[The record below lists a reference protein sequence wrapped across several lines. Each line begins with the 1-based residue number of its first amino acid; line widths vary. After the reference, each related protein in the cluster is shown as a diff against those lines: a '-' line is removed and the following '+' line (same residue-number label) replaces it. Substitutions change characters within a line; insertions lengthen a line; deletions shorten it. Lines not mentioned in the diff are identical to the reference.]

1 MIIKKKTMNIYIAC
15 ELERFEKKILKDN
28 LKKHNLY
35 FSNLKFKKI
44 ADNNFLKCEIVFG
57 NIPSNWIKQSSKIK
71 WIQLE
76 STGFG
81 EYSSV
86 KKNFLNKNVIITN
99 LKSFFASQVAQTT
112 LAGIF
117 SFYRGLDTFTLL
129 KNKKK
134 WIGDPLRAKLEIL
147 NNKSVLFFGKGSI
160 NREISKY
167 LKVFNCQYSFVNS
180 KSKKNFFI
188 KKLKKAEIVICAL
201 PGVAKTEM
209 LFNKRM
215 IGYLSKKTI
224 LANVGR
230 GNLIDEKYLIKKLK
244 SNLLK
249 GAILDVTAEEPL
261 KKNNPLWSCP
271 NLILTQHTGGG
282 YKDEMVDKVNFF
294 LDNFQKYLK
303 RNKVLNRI
311 NPSKGY

>member
-1 MIIKKKTMNIYIAC
+1 MNIYIAC
-15 ELERFEKKILKDN
+15 ELKGFERKILKES
-28 LKKHNLY
+28 LRKHNLY
-35 FSNLKFKKI
+35 FSNLNFGET

-57 NIPSNWIKQSSKIK
+57 NIPPNWIKQSTKIK

-81 EYSSV
+81 EYFNV
-86 KKNFLNKNVIITN
+86 KKNYLNKDVIITN

-117 SFYRGLDTFTLL
+117 SFYRGLSTFTLL

-134 WIGDPLRAKLEIL
+134 WIGDPMRAKLEIL
-147 NNKSVLFFGKGSI
+147 NNKNVLFFGKGSI
-160 NREISKY
+160 NKEISKY
-167 LKVFNCQYSFVNS
+167 LKVFNCQYSFVDS
-180 KSKKNFFI
+180 KSKKDFFI
-188 KKLKKAEIVICAL
+188 NKLKNAEIVICAL
-201 PGVAKTEM
+201 PGIAKTKM
-209 LFNKRM
+209 LFNKKM
-215 IGYLSKKTI
+215 INYLSKKTI
-224 LANVGR
+224 FVNVGR

-244 SNLLK
+244 SNFLK

-282 YKDEMVDKVNFF
+282 YKDEMKDKINFF
-294 LDNFQKYLK
+294 LDNLQKFLK
-303 RNKVLNRI
+303 KNKVLNKI
-311 NPSKGY
+311 NPLRGY

>member
-1 MIIKKKTMNIYIAC
+1 MNIYIAC
-15 ELERFEKKILKDN
+15 ELKGLEIKILKEN
-28 LKKHNLY
+28 LRKHNLY
-35 FSNLKFKKI
+35 FSNLNFGET

-57 NIPSNWIKQSSKIK
+57 NIPPNWIKQSTKIK

-81 EYSSV
+81 EYFNV
-86 KKNFLNKNVIITN
+86 KKNYLNKDVIITN

-117 SFYRGLDTFTLL
+117 SFYRGLSTFTLL

-134 WIGDPLRAKLEIL
+134 WIGDPMRAKLEIL
-147 NNKSVLFFGKGSI
+147 NNKNVLFFGKGSI
-160 NREISKY
+160 NKEISKY
-167 LKVFNCQYSFVNS
+167 LKVFNCQYSFVDS
-180 KSKKNFFI
+180 KSKKDFFI
-188 KKLKKAEIVICAL
+188 NKLKNAEIVICAL
-201 PGVAKTEM
+201 PGIAKTKM
-209 LFNKRM
+209 LFNKKM
-215 IGYLSKKTI
+215 INYLSKKTI
-224 LANVGR
+224 FVNVGR

-244 SNLLK
+244 SNFLK

-282 YKDEMVDKVNFF
+282 YKDEMMDKINFF
-294 LDNFQKYLK
+294 LDNLQKFLK
-303 RNKVLNRI
+303 KNKVLNKI
-311 NPSKGY
+311 NPLKGY

>member
-1 MIIKKKTMNIYIAC
+1 MNIYIAC
-15 ELERFEKKILKDN
+15 ALESFEKKIIKDN

-35 FSNLKFKKI
+35 FSNLKFKEI

-57 NIPSNWIKQSSKIK
+57 NIPSNWVNQSSKIK
-71 WIQLE
+71 WLQLE

-81 EYSSV
+81 EYSNV
-86 KKNFLNKNVIITN
+86 KRNSLNKDVIITN
-99 LKSFFASQVAQTT
+99 LKSFFACQVAQTT
-112 LAGIF
+112 MAGIF

-129 KNKKK
+129 KNEKK
-134 WIGDPLRAKLEIL
+134 WIGDPMRAKLEIL
-147 NNKSVLFFGKGSI
+147 NNKNVLFFGKGSI
-160 NREISKY
+160 NKEISKC
-167 LKVFNCQYSFVNS
+167 LKVFNCQYSFVDS

-201 PGVAKTEM
+201 PGTVKTKM
-209 LFNKRM
+209 LFNERM
-215 IGYLSKKTI
+215 INYLSKKTI
-224 LANVGR
+224 LVNVGR

-244 SNLLK
+244 NNFLK

-261 KKNNPLWSCP
+261 RKNNPLWSCP

-294 LDNFQKYLK
+294 LDNLQKYLK
-303 RNKVLNRI
+303 KSKVLNKI
-311 NPSKGY
+311 NPSIGY

>member
-1 MIIKKKTMNIYIAC
+1 MNIYIAC
-15 ELERFEKKILKDN
+15 ELESLEKKILKDN

-35 FSNLKFKKI
+35 FSNLKFKEI

-57 NIPSNWIKQSSKIK
+57 NIPSNWVKQSAKIK
-71 WIQLE
+71 WLQLE

-81 EYSSV
+81 EYSKV
-86 KKNFLNKNVIITN
+86 KKNFLNKDVIITN
-99 LKSFFASQVAQTT
+99 LKSFFACQVAQTT
-112 LAGIF
+112 MAGIF

-129 KNKKK
+129 KNEKK
-134 WIGDPLRAKLEIL
+134 WIGDPMRTKLEIL
-147 NNKSVLFFGKGSI
+147 NNKNVLFFGKGSI
-160 NREISKY
+160 NKEISKY
-167 LKVFNCQYSFVNS
+167 LKVFNCQYSFIDSN
-180 KSKKNFFI
+180 SKKNFLI

-201 PGVAKTEM
+201 PGTAKTKM
-209 LFNKRM
+209 LFNKKM
-215 IGYLSKKTI
+215 ISSLSKKTI
-224 LANVGR
+224 LVNVGR

-244 SNLLK
+244 NNFLK

-261 KKNNPLWSCP
+261 RKNNPLWSCP

-294 LDNFQKYLK
+294 LDNLQKYLK
-303 RNKVLNRI
+303 KSKVLNKI